1 MSYHHKEF
9 DKQPKRATALR
20 RAHTCAVPLW
30 NRHSVVAACVLIHW
44 AVTGLP
50 ISLPLFSQSTASITN
65 KNSAVA
71 ETGDHFATID
81 IGRKLGAAVP
91 PVFCRGWE
99 ELGPHLTQY
108 GLGRGLPP
116 YQMAPWSIQPFGHN
130 TPTLQADRQDRQ
142 RSDSIWRTVSQ
153 MVAQKKNIFLLW
165 WWTLI
170 TLTFELNLDRVKMNH
185 HAKYLQ
191 DGPKRGHYERPLRLT
206 LTSSN
211 HLNQFAW
218 FLANLNSVLFWT
230 QLSTLTSSEL

>member
-1 MSYHHKEF
+1 MPYHHKEF
-9 DKQPKRATALR
+9 DKQTNKATALG

-65 KNSAVA
+65 KSSAVA
-71 ETGDHFATID
+71 EMGDHFATID
-81 IGRKLGAAVP
+81 IGRKLGTAVP
-91 PVFCRGWE
+91 PVFWRGVGGAGSPSNTIWRWP
-99 ELGPHLTQY
+99 GPSTKWHLDPSNRLATIHQRY
-108 GLGRGLPP
+108 R
-116 YQMAPWSIQPFGHN
+116 Q
-130 TPTLQADRQDRQ
+130 TDRTE
-142 RSDSIWRTVSQ
+142 RSDSIGRTVLQ
-153 MVAQKKNIFLLW
+153 TVAQKRNVFLLW
-165 WWTLI
+165 RWTLI
-170 TLTFELNLDRVKMNH
+170 TLTFEVDLDRVKMNH

-191 DGPKRGHYERPLRLT
+191 DGPKRGHYEKPLRLT